1 MKSNLDKKFK
11 DAFEKYE
18 LPYNP
23 QAWEAL
29 NGKLDALQAT
39 PKSPTGMNRF
49 KWFGGAAVAIIATS
63 AFIYTIATAD
73 KDVNDNTA
81 HSTTKQTESI
91 STTNQKE
98 TNATATVDNKH
109 NDSNE
114 SSISNESSTS
124 HSTPESAVANSAITT
139 PATNPTQNNTVNNT
153 TQKEA
158 TASQTTKQGAV
169 TKPTEAP
176 SETIGSNENN
186 TTFINL
192 LLDLKDMCEGDA
204 TKVKNKNA
212 TALTIIA
219 PSGKELVVLAHQ
231 TIEFKPTETGVY
243 TIASKNEA
251 RTIKVK
257 EAPKLDFNINEELK
271 YENGIP
277 SIPCETYS
285 EASNFVWNFQGCS
298 TKQYGEKAAAHFYK
312 RGEFTIT
319 LTAKNTDGCTGSV
332 TKSVTIE
339 ENYNLLAPSG
349 FMPKS
354 DDIRKNRFIPIALT
368 LRNTEFKM
376 TIFDPRT
383 GNVVF
388 ETNSTEGW
396 DGFDRNTRQLV
407 DENKSFAWKVVLGNP
422 EVGEQ
427 KEYSG
432 IVVRM

>member
-39 PKSPTGMNRF
+39 PKSPTGRNRF
-49 KWFGGAAVAIIATS
+49 KWFGGAAVAIIATT
-63 AFIYTIATAD
+63 AFIYTISTAD
-73 KDVNDNTA
+73 KDVNDNTP
-81 HSTTKQTESI
+81 HSTEKQTESI
-91 STTNQKE
+91 SSTDQKE
-98 TNATATVDNKH
+98 TNSTATVDNK
-109 NDSNE
+109 NNQLTENSSEANNTPSTQETVSDTKALSN
-114 SSISNESSTS
+114 ST
-124 HSTPESAVANSAITT
+124 
-139 PATNPTQNNTVNNT
+139 TNTTQNNTANT
-153 TQKEA
+153 ANQKEA
-158 TASQTTKQGAV
+158 TTVQSNKQDIAK
-169 TKPTEAP
+169 TPTEAP
-176 SETIGSNENN
+176 SETIGSNDNN

-192 LLDLKDMCEGDA
+192 LLDLKDMCEGDV
-204 TKVKNKNA
+204 TTVKNKNA
-212 TALTIIA
+212 SAITIIA
-219 PSGKELVVLAHQ
+219 PSGKELVVAAYQ
-231 TIEFKPTETGVY
+231 TIDFKPTESGVY
-243 TIASKNEA
+243 TISSKDDD
-251 RTIKVK
+251 RTIIVK
-257 EAPKLDFNINEELK
+257 ESPKLDFNINEELK

-285 EASNFVWNFQGCS
+285 EASNFIWNFEGCT

-312 RGEFTIT
+312 RGDYKIT
-319 LTAKNTDGCTGSV
+319 LTAKNTDGCKGSV
-332 TKSVTIE
+332 VKTVTID

-354 DDIRKNRFIPIALT
+354 DDARKNRFIPIALT

-396 DGFDRNTRQLV
+396 DGLDRNTRQLV
-407 DENKSFAWKVVLGNP
+407 DENKSFAWKVILAQP
-422 EVGEQ
+422 EPGEP
-427 KEYSG
+427 KEYTG